1 MSNDLPTVQSPQ
13 QTSELNSIQE
23 KQVDIDRTKIPP
35 FMVGV
40 VVRKGD
46 PVLADFQ
53 KTKLSVYCWYF
64 IANHRKNSTLFE
76 IISILMEKT
85 DLISP
90 SSKLHL
96 RAVYGDKLKINKIVS
111 KELATVHNS
120 KEGKEDEMTLDELK
134 FSIGDVLDV
143 HVQDEKDHRDT
154 HRNSRNDS
162 GRGRF
167 QPYNR
172 GRR

>member
-1 MSNDLPTVQSPQ
+1 MSNDLPMVQSPQ
-13 QTSELNSIQE
+13 QTSELNSSMQE
-23 KQVDIDRTKIPP
+23 KQVDIDRTKVPP

-46 PVLADFQ
+46 AILKDFQ
-53 KTKLSVYCWYF
+53 NTKLSLYCW
-64 IANHRKNSTLFE
+64 KNSTLFE

-90 SSKLHL
+90 SSTLQL
-96 RAVYGDKLKINKIVS
+96 RAIYGSKLKINRIVS
-111 KELATVHNS
+111 KDLALVHNN
-120 KEGKEDEMTLDELK
+120 KEGKEDEMTLGELR

-143 HVQDEKDHRDT
+143 HIQDE
-154 HRNSRNDS
+154 RNYQDSARQTRSES

-167 QPYNR
+167 QPYHR